1 MAPPHAIIMER
12 IHEVQS
18 KRSKEIITALVKWV
32 TVLDAAPKRVEY
44 RKALLEISDV
54 VANGIPPFVQ
64 IACGYS
70 ADTLIALSQ
79 VPESEWDLVFWCI
92 GLILARCTDLCVGTV
107 PRTRGRSLGGS
118 IAEYIDKKMLALIR
132 MEIPGYE
139 PPSTHTSCTIESLAS
154 DGA

>member
-92 GLILARCTDLCVGTV
+92 GLILARCTDLNVGTV
-107 PRTRGRSLGGS
+107 PRARGRSLGGS
-118 IAEYIDKKMLALIR
+118 IAEYIDKVMLALIR
-132 MEIPGYE
+132 VEVPGYT
-139 PPSTHTSCTIESLAS
+139 PPSAHTSCTIESLAS
-154 DGA
+154 GKA